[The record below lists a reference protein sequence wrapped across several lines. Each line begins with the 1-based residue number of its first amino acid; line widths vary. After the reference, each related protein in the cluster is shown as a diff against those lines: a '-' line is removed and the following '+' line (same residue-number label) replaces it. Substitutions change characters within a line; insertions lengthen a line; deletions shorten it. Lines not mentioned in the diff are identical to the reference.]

1 MQKEVLRE
9 CRKNLAFT
17 LEPISGSSTNSK
29 AASSGMWNAKRE
41 MCRLQAR
48 NAVLEVQC
56 GDQKQEIAQLKEKK
70 ERIIAKKKKIYD
82 DYKSL
87 ADDCNQLV
95 DDHNQLVHKSN
106 KLANDYIQQI
116 RQNRV
121 AIMVQDKYVKAHQDA
136 NFPPN
141 FLKHWVRDLKEERA
155 SFQRQIAAFQRRE
168 AILLALV
175 PTATADRG
183 YHTPARRGRGRGA
196 SRT

>member
-17 LEPISGSSTNSK
+17 LEPISESSTNSK

-41 MCRLQAR
+41 LCRLQAR

-87 ADDCNQLV
+87 ADD
-95 DDHNQLVHKSN
+95 
-106 KLANDYIQQI
+106 YIQ
-116 RQNRV
+116 QNRV

-168 AILLALV
+168 AILLALAF